1 VTLTEILESWVEDA
15 ERMHDLPARALVLGA
30 ALLEHL
36 SQEQGRDDPAIAG
49 LPVVMTALDDPLR
62 DDLADL
68 LARVEIEGPDRV
80 CIYVGVTPEES
91 SYPAGLDPAMPVV
104 FVPVPPRTA
113 GSRAVLEMYNRLRWY
128 GLTPDEAIGG
138 AAQEL

>member
-1 VTLTEILESWVEDA
+1 MTLTEILETWVEDA
-15 ERMHDLPARALVLGA
+15 ERMHSLPACAVVLGA

-36 SQEQGRDDPAIAG
+36 SQEQGQDEPTVAG
-49 LPVVMTALDDPLR
+49 LPVVMAALDDPLR

-80 CIYVGVTPEES
+80 CVYVGATPEES
-91 SYPAGLDPAMPVV
+91 PYPAGLDPGMPVM
-104 FVPVPPRTA
+104 FVPVPPQTA

-128 GLTPDEAIGG
+128 GLSPDEAIGG